1 LILFDKFSNVLLQYV
16 GHYTNKLQKI
26 SLSEG
31 KYVVN
36 ITDNDHFPIVIIGRE
51 HCYESFRDL
60 PIAKAEEAIAA
71 ASHLGDVSPFEGVSY
86 FVVQSL
92 ADDKTRI
99 HFCTIKQEI
108 FELFSSRALI
118 IIPESILLFGI
129 LQKNAQRK
137 YALKYQSKSRGLAAV
152 YKHQRFTSIIK
163 EASADDFDIPQQ
175 MIDIELDSNKIDVI
189 SESDYYKKLTKQLI
203 KLPRYVIKSA
213 FNALPFKQKVHTLP
227 VKTSLIAGLSVFLF
241 YMLSSSAWLLYK
253 ANNAETNLFSQKQSL
268 NQVFALQSTMLEAS
282 QANQAL
288 SNNTKISEITSPVWS
303 VLLDLVSIDAEL
315 LAVSYFDKEYSIR
328 VKSEKST
335 DVIEFLS
342 KQKTISPPKLVSPAV
357 KSRGR
362 EIIKLTFKYIGE
374 ESSNE
379 SS

>member
-1 LILFDKFSNVLLQYV
+1 
-16 GHYTNKLQKI
+16 
-26 SLSEG
+26 
-31 KYVVN
+31 
-36 ITDNDHFPIVIIGRE
+36 
-51 HCYESFRDL
+51 
-60 PIAKAEEAIAA
+60 
-71 ASHLGDVSPFEGVSY
+71 
-86 FVVQSL
+86 
-92 ADDKTRI
+92 
-99 HFCTIKQEI
+99 
-108 FELFSSRALI
+108 
-118 IIPESILLFGI
+118 
-129 LQKNAQRK
+129 
-137 YALKYQSKSRGLAAV
+137 
-152 YKHQRFTSIIK
+152 
-163 EASADDFDIPQQ
+163 
-175 MIDIELDSNKIDVI
+175 
-189 SESDYYKKLTKQLI
+189 
-203 KLPRYVIKSA
+203 
-213 FNALPFKQKVHTLP
+213 
-227 VKTSLIAGLSVFLF
+227 
-241 YMLSSSAWLLYK
+241 MLSSSAWLLYK
-253 ANNAETNLFSQKQSL
+253 ANNAETSLFSQKQSL

-315 LAVSYFDKEYSIR
+315 LAVSYFDKVYSIR